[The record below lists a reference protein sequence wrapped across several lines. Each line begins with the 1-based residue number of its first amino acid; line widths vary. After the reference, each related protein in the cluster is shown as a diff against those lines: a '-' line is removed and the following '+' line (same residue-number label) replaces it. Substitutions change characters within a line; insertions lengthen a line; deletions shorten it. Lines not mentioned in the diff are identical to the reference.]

1 MSNFLE
7 EHEKVTYDNFLNNG
21 YIIQKID
28 DMSNLDFIQNFL
40 VKKSSELLSS
50 KKIINNQNWL
60 NNIHNLI
67 SSDQLNSFRL
77 NLIQAINNEK
87 KFREKYYKTSKKFL
101 DLIVGNELAM
111 QKRINL
117 SIQLPQD
124 DSSLLPVHADT
135 WSGDSPFEAVVWI
148 PLVDCFR
155 TKTMYI
161 LPPHKALDL
170 HKNFEN
176 YVNKSEN
183 NIFNLIKNDVVWLEI
198 NYGEILI
205 FNQSLPHGNVV
216 NDETETRWSMN
227 CRFKGIFTPY
237 NDKKLGEF
245 FDPITLKPLSKL
257 GMDYQLP
264 KLKS

>member
-1 MSNFLE
+1 MSDFLE

-40 VKKSSELLSS
+40 VKKSSELLTS

-60 NNIHNLI
+60 NNIHNFI
-67 SSDQLNSFRL
+67 SSNQLNSFRL

-87 KFREKYYKTSKKFL
+87 KFREKYYKTSKKYL

-176 YVNKSEN
+176 YVNNSEN

-216 NDETETRWSMN
+216 NDETESRWSMI

-245 FDPITLKPLSKL
+245 FDPITTRAMTTL
-257 GMDYQLP
+257 GINYTSP
-264 KLKS
+264 IK